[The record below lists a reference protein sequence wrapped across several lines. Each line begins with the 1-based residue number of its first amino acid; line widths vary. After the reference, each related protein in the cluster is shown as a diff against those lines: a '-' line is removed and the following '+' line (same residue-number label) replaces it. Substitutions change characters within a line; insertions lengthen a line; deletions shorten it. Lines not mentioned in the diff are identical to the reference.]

1 MGLIDAAPSAT
12 DVRPALR
19 PSLRWETLPTV
30 VRYGLAGGA
39 TQVIYLSTMFSA
51 LFVDVHYVA
60 ALLLA
65 QVAAICFAF
74 PVYRNLVFV
83 ARGSLLRQL
92 GTFLGVWWTG
102 AAMSLLGVPALV
114 EVAGLR
120 PMTAQLL
127 VLVVVVGASYLGHRT
142 MTFRRPSR
150 SPATDQVR

>member
-12 DVRPALR
+12 DIRPALR
-19 PSLRWETLPTV
+19 PALRWETLPTV

-51 LFVDVHYVA
+51 LFVGVHYVA

-74 PVYRNLVFV
+74 PVYRNRVFV
-83 ARGSLLRQL
+83 AKGSLLRQL

-114 EVAGLR
+114 EVAGLQ

-127 VLVVVVGASYLGHRT
+127 VLVVVVVASYLGHRT